1 MSYKQ
6 IQTYD
11 EMNST
16 IKELL
21 ERQDDNVSLYALKR
35 IEELEQQ
42 VSFNDRYKEGWADCL
57 KINGLDE
64 KGNKR

>member
-21 ERQDDNVSLYALKR
+21 ERQNDNVSLYTLKR

-42 VSFNDRYKEGWADCL
+42 VSLNDRYNEGWANCL
-57 KINGLDE
+57 KVNGLDE
-64 KGNKR
+64 KGNKC